1 MKSIPKILR
10 RLVDDTPNSIFEYFI
25 LIVIIVNMVS
35 MGLETVSTL
44 SEYRHIFFIIDQVC
58 LWIFIV
64 EIIIKFIAYNKDF
77 FKYKWN
83 IFDLVIVA
91 VSILSSFSYFTVL
104 RVLRIFRSARIL
116 NAIRSMRAIKA
127 FRFIDSL
134 NQLKTIFTA
143 LLKSI
148 PGIIWTCLL
157 LMIFFYI
164 YAIVGTNSF
173 GSDFPEYFGSLGR
186 SLLTLFQV
194 MSFDSWFS
202 GITRP
207 VLHVFP
213 WAWVYFISFALIS
226 TYVIMNII
234 IGILVNSI
242 EEVRSQNEDESDDS
256 IKKQLQSISAQLAE
270 ISEKVNKD

>member
-1 MKSIPKILR
+1 MNSIPEKLTN
-10 RLVDDTPNSIFEYFI
+10 LVDDKPNSVFEYII
-25 LIVIIVNMVS
+25 LLVIIVNMVS
-35 MGLETVSTL
+35 LGLETSAAFKDYQNV
-44 SEYRHIFFIIDQVC
+44 FFIIDQVC

-64 EIIIKFIAYNKDF
+64 ELILKFIAYNKDF
-77 FKYKWN
+77 FKSRWN
-83 IFDLVIVA
+83 IFDLVIVLI
-91 VSILSSFSYFTVL
+91 SIASSFSYFTVF
-104 RVLRIFRSARIL
+104 RVLRIFRSVRIL
-116 NAIRSMRAIKA
+116 NAIRSMRAVKA

-143 LLKSI
+143 LVKSI

-164 YAIVGTNSF
+164 YGIIGTNIF
-173 GSDFPEYFGSLGR
+173 GSDFPDLFGTLGR

-207 VLHVFP
+207 ILNVFP
-213 WAWVYFISFALIS
+213 WAWVYFISFALVS

-242 EEVRSQNEDESDDS
+242 EETRSQNEEQAEDS
-256 IKKQLQSISAQLAE
+256 VKKQLQVISAQLAE
-270 ISEKVNKD
+270 IKQRIGE

>member
-35 MGLETVSTL
+35 MGLETVKSL
-44 SEYRHIFFIIDQVC
+44 EEYKYIFFIIDQVC

-64 EIIIKFIAYNKDF
+64 EIVIKFIAYNKDF

-104 RVLRIFRSARIL
+104 RVLRIFRSARIF

-143 LLKSI
+143 LIKSI

>member
-1 MKSIPKILR
+1 MHITQSLR
-10 RLVDDTPNSIFEYFI
+10 RLVDDNPNSIFEYFI

-35 MGLETVSTL
+35 MGLETVKSL
-44 SEYRHIFFIIDQVC
+44 EEYKYIFFIIDQVC

-64 EIIIKFIAYNKDF
+64 EIVIKFIAYNKDF

-143 LLKSI
+143 LVKSI

-242 EEVRSQNEDESDDS
+242 EEVRSQNEEESEDS
-256 IKKQLQSISAQLAE
+256 IKKQLQSISAQLRE
-270 ISEKVNKD
+270 IEEKIGKD

>member
-1 MKSIPKILR
+1 MHITQSLR
-10 RLVDDTPNSIFEYFI
+10 RLVDDNPNSIFEYII
-25 LIVIIVNMVS
+25 LFVIIVNMVS
-35 MGLETVSTL
+35 MGLETVSSL
-44 SEYRHIFFIIDQVC
+44 AEYKYIFFIIDQVC

-143 LLKSI
+143 LIKSI

>member
-1 MKSIPKILR
+1 MHITQSLR
-10 RLVDDTPNSIFEYFI
+10 RLVDDNPNSIFEYII
-25 LIVIIVNMVS
+25 LFVIIVNMVS

-64 EIIIKFIAYNKDF
+64 EIVIKFIAYNKDF

-143 LLKSI
+143 LVKSI

-242 EEVRSQNEDESDDS
+242 EEVRSQNEEESEDS
-256 IKKQLQSISAQLAE
+256 IKKQLQSISAQMAE

>member
-1 MKSIPKILR
+1 MQKAG
-10 RLVDDTPNSIFEYFI
+10 NYFQP
-25 LIVIIVNMVS
+25 LNQTRTGTGDEIV
-35 MGLETVSTL
+35 
-44 SEYRHIFFIIDQVC
+44 
-58 LWIFIV
+58 
-64 EIIIKFIAYNKDF
+64 IKFIAYNKDF

-143 LLKSI
+143 LIKSI

-213 WAWVYFISFALIS
+213 WAWDFAR
-226 TYVIMNII
+226 M
-234 IGILVNSI
+234 
-242 EEVRSQNEDESDDS
+242 RSSS
-256 IKKQLQSISAQLAE
+256 SAQGCDSRRCSTSSRLPLFRLM
-270 ISEKVNKD
+270 SL

>member
-10 RLVDDTPNSIFEYFI
+10 RLVDDNPNSIFEYII
-25 LIVIIVNMVS
+25 LFVIIVNMVS
-35 MGLETVSTL
+35 MGLETVSSL
-44 SEYRHIFFIIDQVC
+44 AEYKYIFFIIDQVC

-64 EIIIKFIAYNKDF
+64 EIVIKFIAYNKDF

-143 LLKSI
+143 LVKSI

-213 WAWVYFISFALIS
+213 WAWDFAR
-226 TYVIMNII
+226 M
-234 IGILVNSI
+234 
-242 EEVRSQNEDESDDS
+242 RSSS
-256 IKKQLQSISAQLAE
+256 SAQGCDSRRCSTSFRLPLFRLM
-270 ISEKVNKD
+270 SL

>member
-1 MKSIPKILR
+1 MHITQSLR
-10 RLVDDTPNSIFEYFI
+10 RLVDDNPNSIFEYII
-25 LIVIIVNMVS
+25 LFVIIVNMVS

-44 SEYRHIFFIIDQVC
+44 SEYRQIFFIIDQVC

-143 LLKSI
+143 LIKSI